1 VITITRLD
9 GAQMLLN
16 SDLIESVERTPDT
29 LVSLSNGDTLI
40 VRESPD
46 ELVARVIRFKRAVL
60 EGVSGSG
67 ARRGLPWQ

>member
-1 VITITRLD
+1 MITVTRLD

-60 EGVSGSG
+60 EGVSASG
-67 ARRGLPWQ
+67 ARRGMPWQ